1 LYFLLSLFTSI
12 GELKEDKSMLDSPSK
27 LKRGPP
33 EGFQASILFPVYV
46 SKEYNVHNVKE
57 GKAFLQP
64 INSTEEASL
73 ASLLEIDILS
83 PLTCAGTVFYSFDPS
98 KYKVST
104 DSKELNTARKS
115 LQKDLKLAGC
125 MAGCKYCFEKV
136 DQWGGSNHQHWKY
149 CYLKCSSSAV
159 KVVNQADLNKV
170 VKRHSTNNT
179 RQLHSVPNGNVGRE
193 RKSGRIVYFLL
204 LLLYS
209 YCRNNHSSSYLIL
222 YCFRHCKAN
231 CCYYS
236 R

>member
-1 LYFLLSLFTSI
+1 
-12 GELKEDKSMLDSPSK
+12 MLHSPSK

-57 GKAFLQP
+57 GKACLQP
-64 INSTEEASL
+64 IHSSAEAPL
-73 ASLLEIDILS
+73 LEASLLEIDILS
-83 PLTCAGTVFYSFDPS
+83 PLTGVGTVFYSFDPS

-125 MAGCKYCFEKV
+125 VAGCKYCFQKV

-159 KVVNQADLNKV
+159 KVVNQADLNKI

-179 RQLHSVPNGNVGRE
+179 RQLHSVPHGNVGRE
-193 RKSGRIVYFLL
+193 RKSGRIVYWLS
-204 LLLYS
+204 LLYS
-209 YCRNNHSSSYLIL
+209 
-222 YCFRHCKAN
+222 
-231 CCYYS
+231 CY
-236 R
+236 